1 MTAPPQPS
9 PQALH
14 GVTADYRE
22 RRYAEAFAGASALF
36 AAFPENLSSAVLLGA
51 SARALG
57 RLEEA
62 EAAFRAALGINPAS
76 SDARF
81 NLALVQADRG
91 DEAGAV
97 ASYRTLLETQPD
109 HVQAL
114 NNLAAAL
121 TRRGECAQALA
132 LLDRAIGLRPRL
144 ALLHH
149 SRGNALR
156 RSGAFGE
163 AVEAYRDA
171 LALNPGL
178 IRARYNIALLEQER
192 GDPVRAIEGFREV
205 LAREPDHAL
214 AQAQLIHQYAHHC
227 DWDALAGHMAT
238 IPALGIDTAP
248 LPPFPLLA
256 LEDEPARHLLRAQRW
271 SRQQFPEVAPP
282 VRAASAQRRPER
294 LKIAYFSADFY
305 DHPMM
310 QLITGPL
317 RAHDR
322 ERFEVHAFSF
332 GRKRNDEGRRKAER
346 LADHFH
352 DVFDWPDHA
361 IVEKTR
367 ALGIDIAIDHDGH
380 TRDSRSGLFAHRLA
394 PVQVNYLGY
403 TGSMGA
409 DFIDYIIADHTVIP
423 AAEREHYQERVIWLP
438 DTYFPTDNAI
448 ARGTDPGTR
457 ADYGLPESGPVLCC
471 FNGSYKF
478 GRREFAIWMR
488 VLAAIEGSVLWLR
501 GTNDIATR
509 NLRREAEAHGID
521 PERLV
526 FSQRVPLAQHLAR
539 HRLADLF
546 LDSFHYNAHTTAAD
560 ALWAGLPVVT
570 RAGRQFSARGGAS
583 ILGALDM
590 QQLVTRSDAEYEALI
605 VALLRDPKRLS
616 QVRERLA
623 DRIESAALF
632 DTARYTRHL
641 EAGLEQAY
649 DRWLAGEALSD
660 IEVADLSGR

>member
-1 MTAPPQPS
+1 MTAPAQPS
-9 PQALH
+9 QQQLH
-14 GVTADYRE
+14 GVTAAYRE
-22 RRYAEAFAGASALF
+22 RRYEEAYAGALALREE
-36 AAFPENLSSAVLLGA
+36 FPASVMPAILLGA

-57 RLEEA
+57 RLSQA
-62 EAAFRAALGINPAS
+62 EAAFRAALDIQPAN
-76 SDARF
+76 SDVRY
-81 NLALVQADRG
+81 NLALVQSDL
-91 DEAGAV
+91 DDQAGAI
-97 ASYRTLLETQPD
+97 ASYRALIESVPD

-114 NNLAAAL
+114 NNLASAL
-121 TRRGECAQALA
+121 VRRGEFEEALS
-132 LLDRAIGLRPRL
+132 LLDRALTLRPRL

-149 SRGNALR
+149 TRGNALR
-156 RSGAFGE
+156 SSGRFGE
-163 AVEAYRDA
+163 AVQAYRDA
-171 LALNPGL
+171 LMLNPDL
-178 IRARYNIALLEQER
+178 VRAQYNIALVEQEH
-192 GDPVRAIEGFREV
+192 GDPERAVESFLKV
-205 LAREPDHAL
+205 LEREPDHAL
-214 AQAQLIHQYAHHC
+214 ARGQLIHQYAQHC
-227 DWDALAGHMAT
+227 DWDALAEHAAM
-238 IPALGIDTAP
+238 IPKLGIETAP

-256 LEDEPARHLLRAQRW
+256 LEDEPSRHLLRAQRW
-271 SRQQFPEVAPP
+271 SRQQFPKIAPRM
-282 VRAASAQRRPER
+282 VASAQRRPAR

-310 QLITGPL
+310 QLISGPL

-322 ERFEVHAFSF
+322 GRFEVHAFSF
-332 GRKRNDEGRRKAER
+332 GRKRDDDGRRKAER

-352 DVFDWPDHA
+352 DVFGWTDHA
-361 IVEKTR
+361 VVAKTR

-409 DFIDYIIADHTVIP
+409 DFIDYIVADHTVIP
-423 AAEREHYQERVIWLP
+423 AAERVHYQERVIWLP

-478 GRREFAIWMR
+478 SRREFAIWMR
-488 VLAAIEGSVLWLR
+488 VLAAIDGSVLWLR
-501 GTNDIATR
+501 GTNAVATE
-509 NLRREAEAHGID
+509 NLRREARAKGID
-521 PERLV
+521 PQRLV
-526 FSQRVPLAQHLAR
+526 FTRRVPLAQHLAR

-546 LDSFHYNAHTTAAD
+546 LDCFHYNAHTTAAD

-590 QQLVTRSDAEYEALI
+590 RELITHSDAEYEALI
-605 VALLRDPKRLS
+605 LALLRDPQRLA
-616 QVRERLA
+616 QVRARLA
-623 DRIESAALF
+623 ERIESAPLF
-632 DTARYTRHL
+632 DTSLYTRHL

-649 DRWLAGEALSD
+649 DLWLAGEEPAD
-660 IEVADLSGR
+660 IDVTDPCAPR